1 MAYVAMARKW
11 RPKSFDDL
19 VGQEHI
25 ARTIT
30 NAIESG
36 RLHHAFL
43 FTGTR
48 GVGKTTSARI
58 LARTL
63 NCTGEG
69 KRPCGKC
76 RACLEVDDGS
86 SLDVIEMDGASNSG
100 VDDVRAVIEQVKYA
114 PMNRKYRVIVIDEV
128 HMLTKNACNAL
139 LKTLEEPPPH
149 IIFIMATTE
158 VNKVPQTILSRV
170 LRFDFRRISP
180 ENVAA
185 RLKHICGQENIPADD
200 DALRAIAEKADGSMR
215 DALTYFDQVYA
226 FRGDGTIDLESVHE
240 ALGIPPEELFS
251 ELAKSIA
258 AHDAKGCVETVV
270 RFHRKGIEIPDFLE
284 GLLRHLRNLLLASI
298 GDMPAE
304 EIGVSPE
311 ALREL
316 REQAVPFT
324 TGDLL
329 RLARIALDLR
339 QEVRWSADPRV
350 TVEIGLLRMAHLAST
365 RSIRKLLE
373 AQTEKKN

>member
-1 MAYVAMARKW
+1 MAYLAMARKW

-19 VGQEHI
+19 VGQEHV

-76 RACLEVDDGS
+76 QACLEMDEGN
-86 SLDVIEMDGASNSG
+86 SLDVVEMDGASNSR
-100 VDDVRAVIEQVKYA
+100 VEDIRSIIDQVKYA
-114 PMNRKYRVIVIDEV
+114 PMNRQYRVIVIDEV
-128 HMLTKNACNAL
+128 HMLSKNAFNAL

-158 VNKVPQTILSRV
+158 VNKVPPTILSRV

-180 ENVAA
+180 EAIVDRLKYICSQEGIAA
-185 RLKHICGQENIPADD
+185 RDE
-200 DALRAIAEKADGSMR
+200 ALRVVAEKADGSMR
-215 DALTYFDQVYA
+215 DALTLFDQVYA
-226 FRGDGTIDLESVHE
+226 FSNGEIDLETARE
-240 ALGIPPEELFS
+240 ALGIPPEELFG
-251 ELAKSIA
+251 ELVRAIG
-258 AHDAKGCVETVV
+258 AHDSKGCVETVIG
-270 RFHRKGIEIPDFLE
+270 FHRKGIEIPDFLE
-284 GLLRHLRNLLLASI
+284 GFLRYLRNLLLASI

-311 ALREL
+311 TLASLRE
-316 REQAVPFT
+316 AAAPFSL
-324 TGDLL
+324 GDLL
-329 RLARIALDLR
+329 RLTRIALDLR
-339 QEVRWSADPRV
+339 QEVRYASDPRV
-350 TVEIGLLRMAHLAST
+350 AVELGLLRMAHLAST
-365 RSIRKLLE
+365 RSIRQLLE
-373 AQTEKKN
+373 TQTEKKN

>member
-1 MAYVAMARKW
+1 MAYLAMARKW

-19 VGQEHI
+19 VGQEHV

-76 RACLEVDDGS
+76 QACLEMDEGN
-86 SLDVIEMDGASNSG
+86 SLDVVEMDGASNSR
-100 VDDVRAVIEQVKYA
+100 VEDIRSIIDQVKYA
-114 PMNRKYRVIVIDEV
+114 PMNRQYRVIVIDEV
-128 HMLTKNACNAL
+128 HMLSKNAFNAL

-158 VNKVPQTILSRV
+158 VNKVPPTILSRV

-180 ENVAA
+180 EAIVD
-185 RLKHICGQENIPADD
+185 RLKYICSQEGISARDE
-200 DALRAIAEKADGSMR
+200 ALRVVAEKADGSMR
-215 DALTYFDQVYA
+215 DALTLFDQVYA
-226 FRGDGTIDLESVHE
+226 FSNGEIDLETARE
-240 ALGIPPEELFS
+240 ALGIPPEELFG
-251 ELAKSIA
+251 ELVRAIG
-258 AHDAKGCVETVV
+258 AHDSKGCVETVIG
-270 RFHRKGIEIPDFLE
+270 FHRKGIEIPDFLE
-284 GLLRHLRNLLLASI
+284 GFLRYLRNLLLASI

-311 ALREL
+311 TLASLRE
-316 REQAVPFT
+316 AAAPFSL
-324 TGDLL
+324 GDLL
-329 RLARIALDLR
+329 RLTRIALDLR
-339 QEVRWSADPRV
+339 QEVRYASDPRV
-350 TVEIGLLRMAHLAST
+350 AVELGLLRMAHLAST
-365 RSIRKLLE
+365 RSIRQLLE
-373 AQTEKKN
+373 TQTEKKN

>member
-86 SLDVIEMDGASNSG
+86 SLDVIEMDGASTSG
-100 VDDVRAVIEQVKYA
+100 VDDIRAVIEQVKYA

-128 HMLTKNACNAL
+128 HMLTKNAFNAL
-139 LKTLEEPPPH
+139 LKTLEA
-149 IIFIMATTE
+149 I
-158 VNKVPQTILSRV
+158 
-170 LRFDFRRISP
+170 
-180 ENVAA
+180 
-185 RLKHICGQENIPADD
+185 G
-200 DALRAIAEKADGSMR
+200 RAH
-215 DALTYFDQVYA
+215 V
-226 FRGDGTIDLESVHE
+226 
-240 ALGIPPEELFS
+240 
-251 ELAKSIA
+251 
-258 AHDAKGCVETVV
+258 
-270 RFHRKGIEIPDFLE
+270 
-284 GLLRHLRNLLLASI
+284 
-298 GDMPAE
+298 
-304 EIGVSPE
+304 
-311 ALREL
+311 
-316 REQAVPFT
+316 
-324 TGDLL
+324 
-329 RLARIALDLR
+329 
-339 QEVRWSADPRV
+339 
-350 TVEIGLLRMAHLAST
+350 
-365 RSIRKLLE
+365 
-373 AQTEKKN
+373 

>member
-1 MAYVAMARKW
+1 MAYLAMARKW

-19 VGQEHI
+19 VGQEHV

-76 RACLEVDDGS
+76 QACLEMDEGN
-86 SLDVIEMDGASNSG
+86 SLDVVEMDGASNSR
-100 VDDVRAVIEQVKYA
+100 VEDIRSIIDQVKYA
-114 PMNRKYRVIVIDEV
+114 PMNRQYRVIVIDEV
-128 HMLTKNACNAL
+128 HMLSKNAFNAL

-158 VNKVPQTILSRV
+158 VNKVPPTILSRV

-180 ENVAA
+180 EAIVD
-185 RLKHICGQENIPADD
+185 RLKYICSQEGISARDE
-200 DALRAIAEKADGSMR
+200 ALRVVAEKADGSMR
-215 DALTYFDQVYA
+215 DALTLFDQVYA
-226 FRGDGTIDLESVHE
+226 FSNGEIDLETARE
-240 ALGIPPEELFS
+240 ALGIPPEELFG
-251 ELAKSIA
+251 ELVRAIG
-258 AHDAKGCVETVV
+258 AHDSKGCVETVIG
-270 RFHRKGIEIPDFLE
+270 FHRKGIEIPDFLE
-284 GLLRHLRNLLLASI
+284 GFLRYLRNLLLASI

-311 ALREL
+311 ALASL
-316 REQAVPFT
+316 REAAAPFSL
-324 TGDLL
+324 GDLL
-329 RLARIALDLR
+329 RLTRIALDLR
-339 QEVRWSADPRV
+339 QEVRYASDPRV
-350 TVEIGLLRMAHLAST
+350 AVELGLLRMAHLAST
-365 RSIRKLLE
+365 RSIRQLLE
-373 AQTEKKN
+373 TQTEKKN

>member
-1 MAYVAMARKW
+1 MAYLAMARKW

-19 VGQEHI
+19 VGQEHV

-76 RACLEVDDGS
+76 QACLEMDEGN
-86 SLDVIEMDGASNSG
+86 SLDVVEMDGASNSR
-100 VDDVRAVIEQVKYA
+100 VEDIRSIIDQVKYA
-114 PMNRKYRVIVIDEV
+114 PMNRQYRVIVIDEV
-128 HMLTKNACNAL
+128 HMLSKNAFNAL

-158 VNKVPQTILSRV
+158 VNKVPPTILSRV

-180 ENVAA
+180 EAIVDRLKYICSQEGIAA
-185 RLKHICGQENIPADD
+185 RDE
-200 DALRAIAEKADGSMR
+200 ALRVVAEKADGSMR
-215 DALTYFDQVYA
+215 DALTLFDQVYA
-226 FRGDGTIDLESVHE
+226 FSNGEIGLETARE
-240 ALGIPPEELFS
+240 ALGIPPEELFG
-251 ELAKSIA
+251 ELVRAIG
-258 AHDAKGCVETVV
+258 AHDSKGCVETVIG
-270 RFHRKGIEIPDFLE
+270 FHQ
-284 GLLRHLRNLLLASI
+284 I
-298 GDMPAE
+298 G
-304 EIGVSPE
+304 
-311 ALREL
+311 R
-316 REQAVPFT
+316 
-324 TGDLL
+324 
-329 RLARIALDLR
+329 
-339 QEVRWSADPRV
+339 
-350 TVEIGLLRMAHLAST
+350 AHV
-365 RSIRKLLE
+365 
-373 AQTEKKN
+373 

>member
-1 MAYVAMARKW
+1 MAYLAMARKW

-19 VGQEHI
+19 VGQEHV

-76 RACLEVDDGS
+76 QACLEMDEGN
-86 SLDVIEMDGASNSG
+86 SLDVVEMDGASNSR
-100 VDDVRAVIEQVKYA
+100 VEDIRSIIDQVKYA
-114 PMNRKYRVIVIDEV
+114 PMNRQYRVIVIDEV
-128 HMLTKNACNAL
+128 HMLSKNAFNAL

-158 VNKVPQTILSRV
+158 VNKVPPTILSRV

-180 ENVAA
+180 EAIVD
-185 RLKHICGQENIPADD
+185 RLKYICSQEGISARDE
-200 DALRAIAEKADGSMR
+200 ALRVVAEKADGSMR
-215 DALTYFDQVYA
+215 DALTLFDQVYA
-226 FRGDGTIDLESVHE
+226 FSNGEIDLETARE
-240 ALGIPPEELFS
+240 ALGIPPEELFG
-251 ELAKSIA
+251 ELVRAIG
-258 AHDAKGCVETVV
+258 AHDSKGCVETVIG
-270 RFHRKGIEIPDFLE
+270 FHRKGIEIPDFLE
-284 GLLRHLRNLLLASI
+284 GFLRYLRNLLLASI

-311 ALREL
+311 TLASLRE
-316 REQAVPFT
+316 AADPFSL
-324 TGDLL
+324 GDLL
-329 RLARIALDLR
+329 RLTRIALDLR
-339 QEVRWSADPRV
+339 QEVRYASDPRV
-350 TVEIGLLRMAHLAST
+350 AVELGLLRMAHLAST
-365 RSIRKLLE
+365 RSIRQLLE
-373 AQTEKKN
+373 TQTEKKN